1 MSEQKIDTRQHFLP
15 KVYVDAVGVELLAAA
30 MPNGRAPT

>member
-1 MSEQKIDTRQHFLP
+1 MSEQKIDTISILA

-30 MPNGRAPT
+30 MPNGRAPI